1 MHCGSKTNALDGVSH
16 NPYDSRYDALVCNRR
31 DSGDQCDRCRWDN
44 SGDANSNDPNISD
57 VLCNDKDATNLANTP
72 NSMENASTPMKV
84 PKTNHKSLD
93 DRYIQ
98 AL

>member
-1 MHCGSKTNALDGVSH
+1 MDGDDG
-16 NPYDSRYDALVCNRR
+16 PYGTYRL
-31 DSGDQCDRCRWDN
+31 DN
-44 SGDANSNDPNISD
+44 SGDANIYAPNIND
-57 VLCNDKDATNLANTP
+57 ELCNGRDATNLANTP
-72 NSMENASTPMKV
+72 NSMENASTPMRA